1 MEYYDHSF
9 AHSAVN
15 YHGFTSELQSCI
27 DNIDNECIKYENII
41 KDTIMTFKNEKESR
55 YKIIKEKFYL
65 FLQESMTYRK
75 INIDLQLYNTIKC
88 NNNLNGII
96 TAVNFKFN
104 QIYPNQLSTINLENK
119 EKIKYIQNLV
129 SNKTPFKI
137 NEIKKKLIQLKHTNK
152 VKKNIFSHFF
162 NSLKTNLNT
171 VLYQISLFDN
181 RSLINYSILQFN
193 KEINLSNK
201 HNAEIHKILRKSNIS
216 KNKLQLYSNSYCKY
230 MKKTLNVDDSNEL
243 VIQRYKEILKS
254 LKECKKNTLDQYD
267 SVKEKYEY
275 EYNRIYNLFKDI
287 FSSVED
293 EDDICPI
300 CLDINN
306 TSVSLICNH
315 KYHIE
320 CINKYIYLLLK
331 KGEKEEN
338 IQCPYCRTKI

>member
-1 MEYYDHSF
+1 
-9 AHSAVN
+9 
-15 YHGFTSELQSCI
+15 
-27 DNIDNECIKYENII
+27 
-41 KDTIMTFKNEKESR
+41 
-55 YKIIKEKFYL
+55 
-65 FLQESMTYRK
+65 
-75 INIDLQLYNTIKC
+75 
-88 NNNLNGII
+88 
-96 TAVNFKFN
+96 
-104 QIYPNQLSTINLENK
+104 
-119 EKIKYIQNLV
+119 
-129 SNKTPFKI
+129 
-137 NEIKKKLIQLKHTNK
+137 
-152 VKKNIFSHFF
+152 
-162 NSLKTNLNT
+162 
-171 VLYQISLFDN
+171 
-181 RSLINYSILQFN
+181 
-193 KEINLSNK
+193 
-201 HNAEIHKILRKSNIS
+201 
-216 KNKLQLYSNSYCKY
+216 

-287 FSSVED
+287 FSPVED